1 MGEEPLVVTLLL
13 DAATQERFDR
23 ERRALFPLGRT
34 AVGAHVTL
42 FHALP
47 GTERATV
54 AADLDRAAGRP
65 GFGVRVTGPV
75 PLGRGVAYRLE
86 AAELAALH
94 ADLRARWEPWLTR
107 QDRQPF
113 RPHVT
118 VQNKVTPAE
127 ARRTLA
133 GLAAGFA
140 PFEAVGTGLA
150 LWAYRGGPWAP
161 LSRHLFG

>member
-1 MGEEPLVVTLLL
+1 MALEPPVCCS
-13 DAATQERFDR
+13 
-23 ERRALFPLGRT
+23 RT
-34 AVGAHVTL
+34 SARCRCGQPST
-42 FHALP
+42 
-47 GTERATV
+47 
-54 AADLDRAAGRP
+54 
-65 GFGVRVTGPV
+65 
-75 PLGRGVAYRLE
+75 Y
-86 AAELAALH
+86 
-94 ADLRARWEPWLTR
+94 DLRARWEPWLTR